1 MRTSHLSHIPPKNL
15 KSGNYVVYSTYA
27 YYTPYK
33 PIKMSTFTAS
43 GMEKRAT
50 KPNQIE
56 CAKEIVEIFRSKDEM
71 YVLLRAQMQSG
82 KTGTFHKVARV
93 MLNRRIVDRVYI
105 ISGSNETELYSQAKE
120 DAAAFNPDKLSQ
132 ISVIFRQDFA
142 KSTMEL
148 NRTLI
153 IVEESHLD
161 QNQGQQMDKFLKKH
175 GLTLNGTTDSMR
187 TNDTY
192 ILSVSATPFSEVSGI
207 TYNLASGKSIVDL
220 VPGHGYRGI
229 KLFLENDCIHE
240 TFDVNRNSQRFVDL
254 ILSHGNKWNLVRCG
268 GRGSDGKLLQIRSA
282 ARAAGIACKFFT
294 QDKRDIEITDLATA
308 PVQPTIVFLK
318 GMLRCGKVIPK
329 SHIGLC
335 WEDSKTPKTDT
346 ILQSLLGRMCGYY
359 SPEMDWP
366 QIYISPKILKAD
378 KATGL
383 NELERYV
390 AGMESPDNIMPT
402 RAANLKPPKDTAIKE
417 RMPVCPIRIG
427 PFTRSQFAA
436 MDLPTSVSTGP
447 RIRLEDGDY
456 NLLDNELI
464 QEGIL
469 RCIDEGTHAEY
480 QPDQKAEMRQILA
493 DRPIPSLREWADG
506 PVSHNKAHFH
516 SAVAAYSKGEPTT
529 ERISDDA
536 SIALAI
542 VTGSVAYP
550 DQKFC
555 IYVLFQLKAHG
566 DEASLH
572 HRVAATTRKEI
583 FARVPVSPT
592 SVMAM
597 AVTITEEVLTSPEAL
612 ESQLGEMIR
621 IWKSAS
627 HVQVAPTLTAI
638 DDQPLSFSRAAYKYR
653 STDDKFAAILR
664 RLEAAHFITFTYTF
678 SAATKYDKIN
688 FRLSSLSWKAIA

>member
-1 MRTSHLSHIPPKNL
+1 MSDTPPR
-15 KSGNYVVYSTYA
+15 
-27 YYTPYK
+27 
-33 PIKMSTFTAS
+33 MFTFTAS
-43 GMEKRAT
+43 GMEKRAAM
-50 KPNQIE
+50 PNQRK
-56 CAKEIVEIFRSKDEM
+56 CAKEIARIFDSKDDM

-82 KTGTFHKVARV
+82 KTGTFHTVARM
-93 MLNRRIVDRVYI
+93 MLNRRMVDRVYI
-105 ISGSNETELYSQAKE
+105 ICGSHETELYKQAKE
-120 DAAAFNPDKLSQ
+120 DAAAYNPDMMSQ
-132 ISVIFRQDFA
+132 ISIIFRQDFT

-207 TYNLASGKSIVDL
+207 TYNLALGKTIVDL
-220 VPGHGYRGI
+220 VPGNGYRGI
-229 KLFLENDCIHE
+229 KLFLENNCIHP
-240 TFDVNRNSQRFVDL
+240 TFDMNHNSQRFVDL
-254 ILSHGNKWNLVRCG
+254 ILSHGNKWNLVRC
-268 GRGSDGKLLQIRSA
+268 SKVKQQQICSA

-294 QDKRDIEITDLATA
+294 QDKRDIEITELSTA
-308 PVQPTIVFLK
+308 PAQPTIIFLK

-335 WEDSKTPKTDT
+335 WEDSKNPKTDT

-359 SPEMDWP
+359 AHDMHWP

-402 RAANLKPPKDTAIKE
+402 RAANLKPPKDIAIKE

-427 PFTRSQFAA
+427 PFTRTQICN
-436 MDLPTSVSTGP
+436 MRLPTKVSTGQ
-447 RIRLEDGDY
+447 RIRLEDGHF
-456 NLLDNELI
+456 NLLDDELI
-464 QEGIL
+464 QQAIT
-469 RCIDEGTHAEY
+469 RCIDESTHAEY
-480 QPDQKAEMRQILA
+480 SGEQKDEMRQIIA

-516 SAVAAYSKGEPTT
+516 AAVAAYSKGEPTT
-529 ERISDDA
+529 ERISDD
-536 SIALAI
+536 SPIALAI
-542 VTGSVAYP
+542 VTDSVAYP

-555 IYVLFQLKAHG
+555 IYVLFQLKAHSN
-566 DEASLH
+566 EASLH

-583 FARVPVSPT
+583 FARVSVPTT

-597 AVTITEEVLTSPEAL
+597 AVTMTEEVLTSPEAL

-627 HVQVAPTLTAI
+627 HVHVSPILTAI
-638 DDQPLSFSRAAYKYR
+638 DDHPLSFNRAAYKYG
-653 STDDKFAAILR
+653 TANDKLTAILR
-664 RLEAAHFITFTYTF
+664 RLEAAHSITFDRKI
-678 SAATKYDKIN
+678 SAATKYDKNN
-688 FRLSSLSWKAIA
+688 FRLASLSWKAVA